1 MSTVYS
7 CSRMDVYTCV
17 VHDRKD
23 MVVPSLIAKR
33 SCRLIVRNLHFKATP
48 ESLLELFGP
57 YGPIREISI
66 PLKDGEEAKLA
77 VSDFPSL
84 ATVVRLTLSSTLLMS
99 SCTAHITRALSLRP
113 SFTLA
118 NSHRDGSPL
127 SFPMRTSSNGFVCV
141 SGLDADQR
149 LMGADAKRP

>member
-1 MSTVYS
+1 
-7 CSRMDVYTCV
+7 
-17 VHDRKD
+17 

-77 VSDFPSL
+77 VSDFPQSCHCSSSHSL
-84 ATVVRLTLSSTLLMS
+84 VHAPHVLVHCSHHTRVVME
-99 SCTAHITRALSLRP
+99 A
-113 SFTLA
+113 
-118 NSHRDGSPL
+118 
-127 SFPMRTSSNGFVCV
+127 FV
-141 SGLDADQR
+141 
-149 LMGADAKRP
+149 